1 MSACKR
7 SVLLRFRHDAEHT
20 RLCYE
25 HRVAQSHLTGI
36 SFPYQHAYLTVCG
49 FEPTSGHPTANVT
62 CPRGDC
68 TPDACMRIDF
78 LSQKSMRG
86 WLREP
91 QASQYTTI
99 ANWHLE
105 LSKWWEMWYHQI
117 TINIVIYIICIDIY
131 IRCFR
136 WGVRLGMLW
145 LAWWTLHF
153 LNFFTACRQTFQF

>member
-117 TINIVIYIICIDIY
+117 TINIVIYIIYIDIY

-136 WGVRLGMLW
+136 WRVRLGMLW
-145 LAWWTLHF
+145 LAW
-153 LNFFTACRQTFQF
+153 